1 MSVGIDIG
9 SKTIKVVELKMESGK
24 PVLKAAG
31 IVGVKNLSI
40 EKIQDESQF
49 TEFSAIIKKLLV
61 DAKISQ
67 KEVFISLPESA
78 VFTRNLKF
86 PLLTDQ
92 EIASAVKWQA
102 EDIIPIP
109 LKDAIF
115 QHIVLERRENTQPP
129 EVSVLV
135 VAAPR
140 ILVEKYVKLLS
151 LAGLTVVGVETELLA
166 LARSLSVPAKTLLII
181 DFGAKGTNMAIVKND
196 KLTFS
201 RTIPTGGEA
210 ISRAIAQNL
219 SIDPTQ
225 AEEYKKTYGLSTTQ
239 LEGKVSNSIIPVFK
253 IIVEEIKKAIHFYQ
267 TDEKGELPSI
277 TVLSGGS
284 AGLPDLAGTLAKD
297 IGTEVIIA
305 NPFAK
310 ISMGSESAASLKPF
324 APLYSVAVGLALK
337 EG

>member
-9 SKTIKVVELKMESGK
+9 SKTIKVVELRMDGGK
-24 PVLKAAG
+24 PALKAAG
-31 IVGVKNLSI
+31 IVGVKNLNI
-40 EKIQDESQF
+40 EKIEDESQF
-49 TEFSAIIKKLLV
+49 TELASVIKKLLV
-61 DAKISQ
+61 DAKISS
-67 KEVFISLPESA
+67 KEVVVSLPESA

-115 QHIVLERRENTQPP
+115 QHIILEKRETAQPP

-140 ILVEKYVKLLS
+140 ILVEKYVKLMG
-151 LAGLTVVGVETELLA
+151 LAGLTVVGIETELLA
-166 LARSLSVPAKTLLII
+166 LTRSLSVPAKTILVI
-181 DFGAKGTNMAIVKND
+181 DFGAKGTNIAIVKNE

-201 RTIPTGGEA
+201 RTIPTGGDAITRA
-210 ISRAIAQNL
+210 ISQNM
-219 SIDPTQ
+219 SIEPAQ
-225 AEEYKKTYGLSTTQ
+225 AEEYKKTYGLSPTQ
-239 LEGKVSNSIIPVFK
+239 LEGKVMTSISPIFK
-253 IIVEEIKKAIHFYQ
+253 IIVEEIKKAVHFYQ
-267 TDEKGELPSI
+267 TDEKGEIPGM

-284 AGLPDLAGTLAKD
+284 AGLPDIASSLTKE

-310 ISMGSESAASLKPF
+310 ISLSSESAASLKPF